1 MRKFLALIAVAALLP
16 VMVFAQFSIGPA
28 LFIKSPVLLGDV
40 INVDISNVNQFSAGA
55 LARLEA
61 GVFQTEGL
69 LLLSLGEVNSFHLFL
84 DAGVVLDIAPV
95 FVIFGAGPN
104 LTNNIGS
111 SPVFQAGLNAKA
123 GVDLRLEN
131 LAVGLSYIM
140 ALNIDSGIRIT
151 TRYGLLGAHILF
163 GL

>member
-1 MRKFLALIAVAALLP
+1 MRKFLALIIIAAILP
-16 VMVFAQFSIGPA
+16 VVVFAQFSVGPA

-40 INVDISNVNQFSAGA
+40 IDVDISNVNQFSAGA
-55 LARLEA
+55 LTRFQA
-61 GVFQTEGL
+61 GVFQAEGL

-95 FVIFGAGPN
+95 FIMFGAGPN
-104 LTNNIGS
+104 FTNNLGT

-123 GVDLRLEN
+123 GVDLRLES

-140 ALNIDSGIRIT
+140 ALNIDSGIKIT

-163 GL
+163 AL